1 MPVASPTTAARHEP
15 LVTTATHRF
24 SWLVSITDQQGKV
37 NRSPLIAYAGGTI
50 AIALMVLAAFANM
63 AAAETT
69 SCPRS
74 QQQATSTDA

>member
-24 SWLVSITDQQGKV
+24 SWLVSTDLQQGKV

-50 AIALMVLAAFANM
+50 AIAVMVLAAFANM
-63 AAAETT
+63 AAAETAT
-69 SCPRS
+69 CPRS
-74 QQQATSTDA
+74 QQLATSTDA

>member
-1 MPVASPTTAARHEP
+1 M
-15 LVTTATHRF
+15 TTATHRF
-24 SWLVSITDQQGKV
+24 NWLISTTDQPGSV

-50 AIALMVLAAFANM
+50 AIAVMVLAAFANM

-69 SCPRS
+69 TCPRS